1 MQRSLTL
8 TFIAFAVSPAAFAQ
22 EYTVDARLTIAG
34 ANIADESALALAGD
48 DFLASGR
55 LVVTRKD
62 VLDSGLQL
70 TWRGDARLERDTS
83 PRPSF
88 AGVIGSCPP
97 SNVTCPRV
105 PSGPIYGSPVSPA
118 TGIASDGPIADEDLF
133 LAVDSA
139 SLTISGAWGE
149 TVLGFDSGAASMLDA
164 RPPTVLQRVSA
175 FSPGLDPSGLVV
187 TRARNDVTGPSAKVS
202 YLSPRWLGVRLG
214 GSFTPTAD
222 MRGSDFDP
230 GFDALGLAKADLE
243 NVWEGAASFER
254 QFASWD
260 INVRAALTYSHASS
274 SSGFQGFGD
283 YDAVGAGIEV
293 EKDDWTGG
301 LRWLSSNNAW
311 ESGNGDYE
319 AIEASL
325 VRRMGDWRIGAE
337 LGNSTD
343 DLNGVEGTSWLVGAT
358 YTLMK
363 NVDLGG
369 ALVSSVA
376 NVPVL
381 LPSGSGHTEASN
393 EGLVIELTVR
403 N

>member
-8 TFIAFAVSPAAFAQ
+8 ALVAFAATPAAFAQ
-22 EYTVDARLTIAG
+22 EWGVDARLTLSGSA
-34 ANIADESALALAGD
+34 IADETALALAGD
-48 DFLASGR
+48 DFLASGM

-70 TWRGDARLERDTS
+70 GWRGDIRLERDTS

-118 TGIASDGPIADEDLF
+118 TGIAADGPVADEDVY
-133 LAVDSA
+133 LAVEAA
-139 SLTISGAWGE
+139 SLSIAGAWGE
-149 TVLGFDSGAASMLDA
+149 TVLGFDAGVASRLDA

-175 FSPGLDPSGLVV
+175 FSPGLDPTGLVV
-187 TRARNDVTGPSAKVS
+187 TRARNDVTGPSAKIS
-202 YLSPRWLGVRLG
+202 YMSPRWIGLRLG
-214 GSFTPTAD
+214 GSYTPKAD
-222 MRGSDFDP
+222 LRGADFDP
-230 GFDALGLAKADLE
+230 GFSAPGLAKAELE
-243 NVWEGAASFER
+243 SVLEGAASFER
-254 QFASWD
+254 QFTSWD
-260 INVRAALTYSHASS
+260 INIRAGLTYTHASS

-283 YDAVGAGIEV
+283 YQAVGAGLEFQ
-293 EKDDWTGG
+293 KADWSGG

-311 ESGNGDYE
+311 DSGNGDYE

-325 VRRMGDWRIGAE
+325 VRQMGDWRIGAE

-358 YTLMK
+358 YKLMK
-363 NVDLGG
+363 HVELGG

-376 NVPVL
+376 DVPVL
-381 LPSGSGHTEASN
+381 LPSGSGHREASN
-393 EGLVIELTVR
+393 EGVVIELTVR

>member
-1 MQRSLTL
+1 V
-8 TFIAFAVSPAAFAQ
+8 AFAATPAAFAQ
-22 EYTVDARLTIAG
+22 EWGVDARLTISGSA
-34 ANIADESALALAGD
+34 IADESALALAGD

-70 TWRGDARLERDTS
+70 GWRGDVRLERDTS

-118 TGIASDGPIADEDLF
+118 TGIAADGPIAEEDLF
-133 LAVDSA
+133 VALESA
-139 SLTISGAWGE
+139 SLSITGAWGE
-149 TVLGFDSGAASMLDA
+149 TVLGFDSGVASLLDA

-202 YLSPRWLGVRLG
+202 YMSPRWLGLRLG
-214 GSFTPTAD
+214 GSFTPQAD
-222 MRGSDFDP
+222 LKGADFDP
-230 GFDALGLAKADLE
+230 GFDEPGLAKANLE

-254 QFASWD
+254 QFTTWD
-260 INVRAALTYSHASS
+260 INIRAALTYTHASS
-274 SSGFQGFGD
+274 SSGFLGFGD
-283 YDAVGAGIEV
+283 YNAVGAGIEL
-293 EKDDWTGG
+293 EKDDWSGG

-311 ESGNGDYE
+311 DSDNGDYK

-325 VRRMGDWRIGAE
+325 VRQMGDWRIGAE
-337 LGNSTD
+337 LGHSTD
-343 DLNGVEGTSWLVGAT
+343 DLNGVEGTSWLVGAAYKLT
-358 YTLMK
+358 K
-363 NVDLGG
+363 NLELGG
-369 ALVSSVA
+369 ALVSAVSE
-376 NVPVL
+376 VPVL

-393 EGLVIELTVR
+393 EGVVIELTVR